1 MIHARESE
9 VFKYLRPK
17 KKFPHVW
24 CPGCGH
30 GIAMG
35 SILRAISS
43 LDYEKDNVAMV
54 SGIGCSSRMPAYVD
68 FNTLHTLHGRAIPFA
83 TGVKLANPKL
93 KTIVIT
99 GDGDA
104 TAIGGNHLIHAARRN
119 LDITVILLNNNIYG
133 MTGGQVSPATDFT
146 GRGSTAPYGNP
157 EHPFDIPKLV
167 IAAGASFVARTTTF
181 HVLAMD
187 KIIRQGLEHHGF
199 TLIEIFSQCP
209 TYYGKWNRVGD
220 AAEIMK
226 IYKKD
231 TYPVIRAENMSDEEK
246 AGRYPIGILH
256 QETKSEFLDEF
267 NAIVDRLKGIEKPAP
282 EKTEEKNEK
291 KEQNDE
297 KEKIEVK

>member
-1 MIHARESE
+1 
-9 VFKYLRPK
+9 
-17 KKFPHVW
+17 
-24 CPGCGH
+24 
-30 GIAMG
+30 
-35 SILRAISS
+35 
-43 LDYEKDNVAMV
+43 
-54 SGIGCSSRMPAYVD
+54 MPAYVD

-93 KTIVIT
+93 HTIVVT

-133 MTGGQVSPATDFT
+133 MTGGQVSPATEFT

-157 EHPFDIPKLV
+157 EHPFDIPKLA

-181 HVLAMD
+181 HVMAMD
-187 KIIRQGLEHHGF
+187 KIIRQGLDHHGF
-199 TLIEIFSQCP
+199 ALIEVFSQCP

-226 IYKKD
+226 IYKRN
-231 TYPVIRAENMSDEEK
+231 TYPVTREENMSPEDK

-256 QETKSEFLDEF
+256 QEVKSEFLDEF
-267 NAIVDRLKGIEKPAP
+267 MAISDRL
-282 EKTEEKNEK
+282 TK
-291 KEQNDE
+291 KEPAAPAEAVKSGAEPTAAKEQ
-297 KEKIEVK
+297 KEKIEDKS